1 MAVVWKKNILFYFHD
16 FQKFIILQILHTL
29 YLMTK
34 CLSIFVTRRY
44 WVIATAF
51 SCTDDSIY
59 HNLCG
64 VQIVVTEASGS
75 EEMWRTTLT
84 IAMIWTKHSKGSN
97 QQHPTSGYLLSND
110 PRWGSCS
117 GCILYTLLLSKRQMF
132 LNTGT
137 CTMKRLRH
145 SSESDMAIVL
155 PFLWVWGTGVFD
167 ITVLIS
173 VIYMNFGLH
182 LLSIGMGIM
191 VIFFVVIFCV
201 LLLWLLAVL

>member
-1 MAVVWKKNILFYFHD
+1 MAVVWKKRILFYFHD

-64 VQIVVTEASGS
+64 VQIVVTEVSGT

-84 IAMIWTKHSKGSN
+84 IVMIWTKHSEGSY

-117 GCILYTLLLSKRQMF
+117 GCILHTLLLSKRQMF
-132 LNTGT
+132 LNTST
-137 CTMKRLRH
+137 FTMERLRH

-155 PFLWVWGTGVFD
+155 PFLWVWGIGVFD

-173 VIYMNFGLH
+173 VIYMNLGLH
-182 LLSIGMGIM
+182 LLSIGIGIM
-191 VIFFVVIFCV
+191 IIFFVVIFCAF
-201 LLLWLLAVL
+201 LLWLLAVL